1 MANYAGAERQLTR
14 LLRPDG
20 GGQFAITRT
29 WTDDLGTHTA
39 TGHGVAAEA
48 PQRSRAGK
56 SAGKVTVDIGMADP
70 FFYGDPMD
78 VALPVGVPVT
88 VDNPGDEATTAIT
101 VDFAGALSN
110 PQVTNTSTAPEV
122 YLKVGT
128 DLASGDALAVDVLAT
143 SVVRDS
149 DAANLIG
156 ALTHSGSRAWLVLKR
171 GTNTLVL
178 TTDSGAGSAVVTY
191 LPVYY

>member
-1 MANYAGAERQLTR
+1 
-14 LLRPDG
+14 
-20 GGQFAITRT
+20 
-29 WTDDLGTHTA
+29 
-39 TGHGVAAEA
+39 
-48 PQRSRAGK
+48 
-56 SAGKVTVDIGMADP
+56 
-70 FFYGDPMD
+70 
-78 VALPVGVPVT
+78 